1 MIETPINSITGHV
14 LIRDKNTQEI
24 LLDKFNA
31 INYENFSVALA
42 QSVAFRGQGY
52 ISEMVFGNGAATVSG
67 VGTVTYLIP
76 NVSGVGAQLYNQ
88 TYRKIVN
95 DNISSNED
103 TANNFITTN
112 HTPGTLYTDVQVTC
126 TLGLNEP
133 SDQQAFDTATDTTSP
148 YVFNEIGLKT
158 WNSASSSGLLISHV
172 IFSPIQKSLNRTI
185 EIVYTIRIQTA

>member
-14 LIRDKNTQEI
+14 LIRDKNTHEI

-31 INYENFSVALA
+31 INYESFSIALA

-52 ISEMVFGNGAATVSG
+52 IGEMVFGNGAATVSG

-76 NVSGVGAQLYNQ
+76 NVSGTSAQLYNQ
-88 TYRKIVN
+88 TYKKIVN
-95 DNISSNED
+95 DNISTNSN
-103 TANNFITTN
+103 TAENFITTN
-112 HTPGTLYTDVQVTC
+112 HVPGTLYTDVQVTC

-133 SDQQAFDTATDTTSP
+133 SDQQAFDTATDTTTP
-148 YVFNEIGLKT
+148 YVFNELGLKT
-158 WNSASSSGLLISHV
+158 WGSDENSKILISHV

-185 EIVYTIRIQTA
+185 EVVYTIRIQTA